1 MSAGNVAR
9 AAGLVLGLCAQAAAQ
24 SYSSCPDFRT
34 EGIHEKIDCIEAL
47 FSAAPAHLTFSSVP
61 PSNGFALG
69 GVLEQQTHYVSPA
82 NRLPDIDIS
91 DPSKRADTGY
101 LSLTDA
107 LLGGAVSTNGSWYM
121 TGSFSWLPPLH
132 YTTVTEH
139 GVNYQK
145 LGPLKTHQVFGIQLY
160 GTHRSIQNL
169 SFFGEGS
176 TAGATGYV
184 FKQTETYAGATA
196 RLPLTAWLTAVGQAE
211 YRQISLPAD
220 NASNSVQS
228 NFTGATVPG
237 LNGQPGFMHYT
248 LAAETDATW
257 RSEPASPPETLS
269 QAPGASASAL
279 LKHRFIFRLQNRAGY
294 DWYQDL
300 NTALYSFRQ
309 FGFEG
314 DESLHLGAV
323 FLKYLPDKS
332 HPATFAFLRF
342 VCGGT
347 GRKVKAKSAGAIGDS
362 FKKDDVCDFGQFD
375 VKSRVAVS
383 QTGAGSVV
391 PFYYQ
396 PTLGGSDIDSR
407 VTLRGY
413 PDYRFRGNDLA
424 LMQLEYSKPI
434 PALDP
439 IGIFAFYD
447 GGTVSAPGQSL
458 GMATFRQD
466 GGLGA
471 SLRLQGKIV
480 IQAYAAMGA
489 GHGVHLG
496 YNLEKLF

>member
-1 MSAGNVAR
+1 
-9 AAGLVLGLCAQAAAQ
+9 
-24 SYSSCPDFRT
+24 
-34 EGIHEKIDCIEAL
+34 
-47 FSAAPAHLTFSSVP
+47 
-61 PSNGFALG
+61 
-69 GVLEQQTHYVSPA
+69 
-82 NRLPDIDIS
+82 
-91 DPSKRADTGY
+91 
-101 LSLTDA
+101 
-107 LLGGAVSTNGSWYM
+107 
-121 TGSFSWLPPLH
+121 
-132 YTTVTEH
+132 
-139 GVNYQK
+139 
-145 LGPLKTHQVFGIQLY
+145 
-160 GTHRSIQNL
+160 
-169 SFFGEGS
+169 
-176 TAGATGYV
+176 
-184 FKQTETYAGATA
+184 
-196 RLPLTAWLTAVGQAE
+196 
-211 YRQISLPAD
+211 
-220 NASNSVQS
+220 
-228 NFTGATVPG
+228 
-237 LNGQPGFMHYT
+237 MHYT